1 MAKEVTE
8 ILEAM
13 TAEDLKRRREIAEK
27 LFSEHFSSHEARKTF
42 IREFAA
48 ELREA
53 RKNAV
58 ETGNEE
64 RTALD
69 EERQIAFLMI
79 FRFCPLSIYR
89 KQLGDVIIEGLKYHV
104 SKYGWKLLR
113 LNASLIPVY
122 ARVALT
128 ESINFWAKD
137 DLTRKKWKELDDE
150 FGTHFDFVAEF
161 TAK

>member
-58 ETGNEE
+58 ETGN
-64 RTALD
+64 RDIVRHLDAL
-69 EERQIAFLMI
+69 
-79 FRFCPLSIYR
+79 
-89 KQLGDVIIEGLKYHV
+89 
-104 SKYGWKLLR
+104 
-113 LNASLIPVY
+113 
-122 ARVALT
+122 
-128 ESINFWAKD
+128 
-137 DLTRKKWKELDDE
+137 
-150 FGTHFDFVAEF
+150 VAEF
-161 TAK
+161 IDQRNSNVIIAAKPCSRTILKL

>member
-58 ETGNEE
+58 ETGNEAE
-64 RTALD
+64 RAAHKLH
-69 EERQIAFLMI
+69 
-79 FRFCPLSIYR
+79 
-89 KQLGDVIIEGLKYHV
+89 DV
-104 SKYGWKLLR
+104 
-113 LNASLIPVY
+113 
-122 ARVALT
+122 
-128 ESINFWAKD
+128 
-137 DLTRKKWKELDDE
+137 
-150 FGTHFDFVAEF
+150 
-161 TAK
+161 

>member
-69 EERQIAFLMI
+69 EGTPEDMFGGNTHI
-79 FRFCPLSIYR
+79 FTMNSTKFKLGCLLS
-89 KQLGDVIIEGLKYHV
+89 VIIFIFIIYLLFHV
-104 SKYGWKLLR
+104 FSAMMVVLG
-113 LNASLIPVY
+113 PVIIIGVI
-122 ARVALT
+122 VALIMKIT
-128 ESINFWAKD
+128 G
-137 DLTRKKWKELDDE
+137 R
-150 FGTHFDFVAEF
+150 
-161 TAK
+161 

>member
-79 FRFCPLSIYR
+79 FRFCRSASTANSSEMLLSR
-89 KQLGDVIIEGLKYHV
+89 D
-104 SKYGWKLLR
+104 
-113 LNASLIPVY
+113 
-122 ARVALT
+122 
-128 ESINFWAKD
+128 
-137 DLTRKKWKELDDE
+137 
-150 FGTHFDFVAEF
+150 
-161 TAK
+161 

>member
-69 EERQIAFLMI
+69 EERQIAFLI
-79 FRFCPLSIYR
+79 NIRFCPLSIYR
-89 KQLGDVIIEGLKYHV
+89 
-104 SKYGWKLLR
+104 
-113 LNASLIPVY
+113 
-122 ARVALT
+122 
-128 ESINFWAKD
+128 
-137 DLTRKKWKELDDE
+137 
-150 FGTHFDFVAEF
+150 
-161 TAK
+161 

>member
-53 RKNAV
+53 RKMPSKPATKNEPHWMKNA
-58 ETGNEE
+58 
-64 RTALD
+64 
-69 EERQIAFLMI
+69 
-79 FRFCPLSIYR
+79 
-89 KQLGDVIIEGLKYHV
+89 
-104 SKYGWKLLR
+104 R
-113 LNASLIPVY
+113 LP
-122 ARVALT
+122 
-128 ESINFWAKD
+128 F
-137 DLTRKKWKELDDE
+137 
-150 FGTHFDFVAEF
+150 
-161 TAK
+161 